1 MFPDGHLV
9 VPGVGS
15 DNAKN
20 NNHEQSI
27 GKTSATLE
35 PKYRGSKI
43 KQPHRGV
50 QPNEPDI
57 YMSNQYKNSQTPLSS
72 ANVPIRVICIY
83 VFS

>member
-43 KQPHRGV
+43 KQPHRG
-50 QPNEPDI
+50 
-57 YMSNQYKNSQTPLSS
+57 YSQMNLISTCRIKTKIARP
-72 ANVPIRVICIY
+72 PIFC
-83 VFS
+83 